1 MSSLNVLPS
10 APPEKLYPE
19 LLPDNFRLS
28 RIGNIE
34 KKNFWKNRELQKS
47 RQQTATHYTAFGLG
61 SLAAALSTTGVALSL
76 TGPGIIAVAPSPW
89 LASYTGVFR
98 ELRLSSVP
106 KNT

>member
-34 KKNFWKNRELQKS
+34 KNKFLKESRTTEKS
-47 RQQTATHYTAFGLG
+47 PTDRHALHCLRFGFSRG
-61 SLAAALSTTGVALSL
+61 RSLDYWRRLEPYGPWDHCRCPFPLVSL
-76 TGPGIIAVAPSPW
+76 
-89 LASYTGVFR
+89 LHR
-98 ELRLSSVP
+98 RL
-106 KNT
+106 

>member
-28 RIGNIE
+28 RIGN
-34 KKNFWKNRELQKS
+34 KKKFWKNRELQKS
-47 RQQTATHYTAFGLG
+47 RQQTATHYTNVGLG

-76 TGPGIIAVAPSPW
+76 KGPGIIAGAPSPW
-89 LASYTGVFR
+89 LASHTGVFR
-98 ELRLSSVP
+98 EVRLSSLP
-106 KNT
+106 KNA